1 MLTRQETENEYLD
14 GAVVLSM
21 PRDLVITTGDDA
33 ASFLNGQL
41 SQQIESMT
49 VGESRRS
56 LLLDPKGKVTA
67 WLRVS
72 RIEENRFW
80 LDVDSGTGEAM
91 LERLQRFT
99 LRTKVEFELVQ
110 ADCFAIRGTQL
121 PPRPAASASQ
131 MAVDIG
137 WAAFDVAGGAD
148 GYDIVGPDVAC
159 PDGLV
164 GDPGFLDALRIQ
176 AGAPAM
182 GKEFQRATIPAE
194 TGVVDISAD
203 FTKGCYTGQELV
215 ARVNSRGNNTPRKVH
230 RWTSP
235 SSEATSIKEGAI
247 ISSNGDEIG
256 IVTSVARFEG
266 QLIGLASIKR
276 GSDCSQ
282 PVQIEAGAATMTA
295 VLHEHQI
302 LSV

>member
-33 ASFLNGQL
+33 PSFLNGQL

-49 VGESRRS
+49 IGESRRS

-72 RIEENRFW
+72 RVEDNRFW
-80 LDVDSGTGEAM
+80 LDADVGTGEAM
-91 LERLQRFT
+91 LERLKRFT
-99 LRTKVEFELVQ
+99 LRTKVEFELLQ
-110 ADCFAIRGTQL
+110 AECFAIRGTEL
-121 PPRPAASASQ
+121 PPRPNTSAGQ
-131 MAVDIG
+131 MAVDVG
-137 WAAFDVAGGAD
+137 WTGDDGDD
-148 GYDIVGPDVAC
+148 GYDIIGPAVAC
-159 PDGLV
+159 PDGPV
-164 GDPGFLDALRIQ
+164 GGPDFLDALRIR
-176 AGAPAM
+176 AGVPAM

-230 RWTSP
+230 KWTASSP
-235 SSEATSIKEGAI
+235 EAASIEEGAI
-247 ISSNGDEIG
+247 LTVDGTEVG
-256 IVTSVARFEG
+256 IVTSVAVFG
-266 QLIGLASIKR
+266 DQYIGLASIKR
-276 GSDCSQ
+276 GSDYSQ
-282 PVQIEAGAATMTA
+282 PVLIAAGGAPVSAS
-295 VLHEHQI
+295 LHDHQV